1 MVEIGDI
8 MSTVWGGIFHIAGA
22 LGKHFYKGGFVWE
35 RIRPIKSTSQIP
47 SRARWITV
55 SRNLK
60 EEAKDEPV
68 SGVGYEIIDLL
79 TQKQSRCSELGR
91 VGVLLLYYY
100 IGPCGQYFEAQI
112 DMRFFGT

>member
-1 MVEIGDI
+1 MEYFVLPGPWVSILIG
-8 MSTVWGGIFHIAGA
+8 
-22 LGKHFYKGGFVWE
+22 GGFVWGK
-35 RIRPIKSTSQIP
+35 IRPIKSTSQIP

-79 TQKQSRCSELGR
+79 TKNNRGVQNWVGWGYYYYTTTLGR
-91 VGVLLLYYY
+91 AANLLKLKFT
-100 IGPCGQYFEAQI
+100 CGFLHVQWFI
-112 DMRFFGT
+112 HTKRG